1 MLQASILR
9 REVASVRFNTGA
21 FRRLYVQTVAG
32 SLMVKARNP
41 MEIDKDIMQLEV
53 LGDDKADNILVQR

>member
-1 MLQASILR
+1 M
-9 REVASVRFNTGA
+9 
-21 FRRLYVQTVAG
+21 QTVAG